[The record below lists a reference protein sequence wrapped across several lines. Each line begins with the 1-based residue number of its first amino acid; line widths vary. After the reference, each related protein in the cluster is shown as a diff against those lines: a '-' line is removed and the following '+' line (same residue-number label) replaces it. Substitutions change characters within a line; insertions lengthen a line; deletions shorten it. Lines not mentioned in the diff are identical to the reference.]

1 MPKYLFRAHYVGQ
14 GLEGLLKEG
23 GSARREAA
31 AKVISSVGG
40 KLECFYF
47 AFGEDDVI
55 GVFDVPDVATA
66 AAVSLRVNSS
76 GSLVSKLTPLITPE
90 EVDVAAKEKV
100 PFRPPG
106 Q

>member
-1 MPKYLFRAHYVGQ
+1 MAKYLFRAHYVGQ

-55 GVFDVPDVATA
+55 GIFDVPDATTA
-66 AAVSLRVNSS
+66 AAVSLAVNAS
-76 GSLVSKLTPLITPE
+76 GTLASTLTPLITPE
-90 EVDVAAKEKV
+90 EVDVAAKKRV
-100 PFRPPG
+100 AFRPPG